1 MGAIDGMGH
10 LAQSGVPRHGLLWKN
25 EQRPRQRITRLLR
38 QRNGVPKRNSANHE
52 RSSIGVDYRARSGVG
67 E

>member
-25 EQRPRQRITRLLR
+25 RTAAAATHHA
-38 QRNGVPKRNSANHE
+38 VVA
-52 RSSIGVDYRARSGVG
+52 SG